1 MKKTIDE
8 ISQWLKSELAI
19 SLQNEEY
26 ERASGIKKALEKI
39 ENGDR
44 PLASPPDDLNL
55 VIDFRLITKESE
67 IKNTDFV
74 IIYYIKEYD
83 QTELDDW
90 NIQEIQGKKYIIIPF
105 IGIYES
111 FLKEWERNRKLTK
124 SKNKVIF
131 INKVANGT
139 KISCVAYRDV
149 KSLIN
154 DCSVYTYPYRV
165 SAYGDDA
172 IFNHIN
178 NNNKL
183 GKSKNTSH

>member
-111 FLKEWERNRKLTK
+111 FLKECLPRAGTASQSDPSARVVRGARLGASQRKG
-124 SKNKVIF
+124 SK
-131 INKVANGT
+131 
-139 KISCVAYRDV
+139 
-149 KSLIN
+149 LI
-154 DCSVYTYPYRV
+154 
-165 SAYGDDA
+165 
-172 IFNHIN
+172 
-178 NNNKL
+178 
-183 GKSKNTSH
+183 GKKHMTCWLA